1 MTIDDLPA
9 CGFLCATAHVAHV
22 APHPAGFVTLTARI
36 DGTER
41 DVAMG
46 PRHVFQTDDDLL
58 DAARA
63 MVGSDWLLVLV
74 APSACEVPLEGAGRM
89 LAVDEVERTPVL
101 AVAA

>member
-1 MTIDDLPA
+1 MTVDDLPA
-9 CGFLCATAHVAHV
+9 CGFLCVTAHVAHV
-22 APHPAGFVTLTARI
+22 AAHPAGFVTLTAHI
-36 DGTER
+36 DGAER

-46 PRHVFQTDDDLL
+46 LRHAFQSDDDLL

-74 APSACEVPLEGAGRM
+74 DPSACEVPVEGAGRM
-89 LAVDEVERTPVL
+89 LAIDEVERAPAF

>member
-1 MTIDDLPA
+1 MTVDDLPA
-9 CGFLCATAHVAHV
+9 CGFACATAHVTHV

-36 DGTER
+36 DGTDR

-46 PRHVFQTDDDLL
+46 PRHAFQSDDDLL

-74 APSACEVPLEGAGRM
+74 DPSACETPLEGAGRM
-89 LAVDEVERTPVL
+89 LAVDEVEPAPAI